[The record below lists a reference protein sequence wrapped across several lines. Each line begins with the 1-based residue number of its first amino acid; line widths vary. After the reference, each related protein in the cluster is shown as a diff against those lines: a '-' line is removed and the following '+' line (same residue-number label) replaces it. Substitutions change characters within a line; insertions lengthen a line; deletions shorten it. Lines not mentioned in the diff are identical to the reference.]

1 MALVATWTATWV
13 DLDGVTQSVS
23 GPGDGP
29 TAINTPY
36 AGSSIRPALD
46 AEGRAFCDVEI
57 DFGQPVSGTIDE
69 NSFFINSGF
78 VSFDILPQSDNQRWI
93 FRTEISVGT
102 HDSFKY
108 WLLADQVSAG
118 GESNVVDA
126 SSFYFNT
133 IDLDVENPAFDI
145 TFTGSGLSNLL
156 IPPGIENNTADN
168 PLRGGGDLFSIDLG
182 TPASGLE
189 VADILVS
196 NGASIEVLS
205 ASGGVEGAR
214 EIHLRVE
221 FPTSPG
227 SGTFS
232 IMFPAGSMTLFDD
245 TSVENDAFEML
256 FYYSL
261 AIITPPPP
269 DPPTPPDPNADAVAT
284 LSIVESTIVAGSV
297 VTVNVGFNKTV
308 TGFDISDLTT
318 TGGALSNFQVFD
330 SENYTAILTLPDSGS
345 GMVTVT
351 LAADSVVPGNNLAAD
366 SISYFSPDAVAAVSI
381 SETSADA
388 GDQVT
393 VNITFDQSVNGL
405 MASHITTN
413 VGTLSNFQGS
423 GSAYSVTLILPSSGM
438 GTATVILAAD
448 SVNEGNNSAFDFVSY
463 STPPPVTPPSGGAVV
478 YINPATLTLPAV
490 GQTFSINVRAS
501 GVTGLT
507 GFDIR
512 LQYDDD
518 IIEFVSASAQPNI
531 GSLIIGSGSF
541 PKSIQVG
548 SNSISPALSGLVQ
561 LFTVDFRVLESRT
574 NEIGFMGILPGDMEL
589 NAGSS
594 SNLSFTVENCILT
607 GTLPAIGTSQGAVS
621 FSPATMILPA
631 VGEDLT
637 VEVMAS
643 GVVNLTEFK
652 VPLQYD
658 RDVLTFIQITGGPN
672 IPSFGFT
679 GNPVGG
685 NDVGGIDPP
694 ISGDQSLFSIR
705 FRVES
710 RQNSEIVF
718 VGDLA
723 RRLYFT
729 DDSGDKV
736 IPSIIT
742 GMMLT
747 NDFPI
752 PGADAVAAVSISETS
767 VNAEDQVTVNITFD
781 QSVNGLMA
789 SHITTN
795 IGTLSNFQGSG
806 SAYSVVL
813 TLPSSGM
820 GTANVILAADS
831 VTEGNNSAFDSVSYS
846 TPIPVIPPATVV
858 LQSNQATFSN
868 PSGPLIQGTDHVYF
882 LSDITV
888 TGLNSPLV
896 INIDVGDFTFDADI
910 VTSNEFSALYASEAL
925 SNRGSLPPGG
935 NPIAALRLGQ
945 GVSIGD
951 TTEIKVFTSTGPVTT
966 HLEAGDPVVL
976 SSPYFSFS
984 PANSF
989 LEIEGSVYVFRTTAT
1004 VTSLPV
1010 GDNITFNF
1018 SIGGSQYG
1026 PVYITTAD
1034 PGFSQ
1039 YDEDVGAGLFIF
1051 EETLLPSNTGD
1062 SVLISVASGIEINST
1077 GSMLVA
1083 VSNNAAEFYGLI
1095 SPTTPPPVDTDA
1107 VATLSIA
1114 QTSAETG
1121 DQVPINITFDQT
1133 VTNFTL
1139 LDLATNGGTLSNFSG
1154 SGASYSAILNIPS
1167 TGSGTIIVRLLADS
1181 VDEGNNAASDSVSY
1195 VTPPVVPPSETD
1207 AIASVVIVPLTA
1219 ETGAVVPV
1227 SITFDQTVTGLTASD
1242 LSADVGTL
1250 SGFTGSGSMYSV
1262 NVTVPSSGSG
1272 TIVVSLAADAVNE
1285 GNNAASDS
1293 FSYAE
1298 SADSV
1303 ASVVI
1308 VPLTAETG
1316 VVVPVSITFDQTV
1329 TGLTVSDLS
1338 VNGGV
1343 LSGFT
1348 GSGSMYSVNVTV
1360 PSSGSGTIVVSLA
1373 AGAVNEGNNA
1383 ASDSFS
1389 YAEPADPV
1397 ASIIIIPLVVETG
1410 SVVPVSIVFNQTVT
1424 GLTASDLSV
1433 DVGTLS
1439 GFAGSG
1445 SMYSVNV
1452 TVPSSGSGTIVV
1464 SLAADAVNEGN
1475 NAVIGSFDYAESVP
1489 EPEPEP
1495 EPVVFTSVYDA
1506 FIKETT
1512 HFQPRV
1518 IVEIGGVDVSHLL
1531 VEDHSV
1537 TTDSLLD
1544 TPTFNIYTT
1553 AVARF
1558 CLDNSDNQFNIK
1570 ESPNFF
1576 TALGLPE
1583 NGWQASVRISVLFEN
1598 EGAPADA
1605 RVIFVGYLEDITE
1618 LSSPRW
1624 VSLLVLD
1631 KSGLLQ
1637 HRVVEDFGRA
1647 VRANISGIDVG
1658 SDYTDVVPVFNLP
1671 ENSTPVS
1678 RNSFSAGIHGGS
1690 IFQILPSLPLSGEYA
1705 SYLYAGL
1712 DENTGQLLLGA
1723 SPPEGEQ
1730 TILSVGYK
1738 SAYRYRTPEALVF
1751 LLLEASG
1758 LLNDL
1763 TDDEKIFA
1771 KSLIESP
1778 DLEHTRAQWTSH
1790 GRPQVGDPIPETP
1803 VVRWITSDNGVFYLG
1818 GNRKLFQYERRD
1830 DASGVLDEYTLL
1842 SDCPDSDASIMQF
1855 AREGSDFYVLTVNS
1869 FTGAIA
1875 KLWKVEDGVTW
1886 TAIVGANATAA
1897 HFYDYDTQR
1906 DMVADNRKSF
1916 VIHSGWLYF
1925 VSGISIRRYE
1935 LSSGTLETL
1944 YSQGTPT
1951 QYSWDFVIHSGN
1963 LYCFGTQRPA
1973 MMDTHF
1979 KIYRMGLDGSGVTEL
1994 YSETFARSTTR
2005 IEPASVS
2012 DIVVRG
2018 SNFYFVLTFS
2028 RRENR
2033 VGFTELCRMNV
2044 SGASR
2049 RVLKRY
2055 ENALFS
2061 GRSLVVQSEGTVDN
2075 IYFVEGTW
2083 VSRYFDVDDYPTKED
2098 AGHLIKIDMADRLVD
2113 LGLAWQ
2119 SFRSVDGRGQHTA
2132 FSSNLWSDS
2141 DTETFHCISGYGLPV
2156 DARDDSLLSLSV
2168 GEVASPGNWVWLQYG
2183 KKLSVKVPVFP
2194 TNDRTVWSL
2203 LEELA
2208 RTVDFEVGFTSG
2220 QDEMVSFSEIYLG
2233 LTLEPK
2239 GYLFFRARL
2248 SRLSNVHI
2256 DESSLQHLESSL
2268 DTTLVFNYI
2277 SVAFGGGAPWIAQ
2290 DEMLVESDGVLWYPV
2305 DTRLLQNES
2314 VAWAEL
2320 IGNRVLERQ
2329 KEPRLK
2335 TRLPLKFSPHLE
2347 LGQRVLLTSEYHS
2360 LDAAVYKLT
2369 QVEHDTNL
2377 WRTEIEAREDLDAV
2391 DGLVLPEVQDYEFN
2405 AGDSVSEV
2413 LAAASGGV
2421 IPYMYELLDA
2431 PSWVTFVAGTLTF
2444 SGTAVVGET
2453 FLRYRVTD
2461 DSGRVA
2467 EVSFR
2472 LIVSRVESLSFDG
2485 QTIPDF
2491 LHEVGCQIPQI
2502 RLPKVSGGVGM
2513 LDYSLMALPAGYVFD
2528 DRALTIDGIP
2538 EDVETIALMYTVTD
2552 SRSPTPSVV
2561 SLAFSFTIEARPQW
2575 VGMGIQKF
2583 SVLNEFGIIVEKI
2596 TLYLLDNI
2604 SKKIKLFDE
2613 MGVRQKIFDITLLNE
2628 IYLDADASEMFVAV
2642 LSSVL
2647 DTLTDGMV
2655 YRIRFYDLQGGL
2667 SNTISLPDGRWVACA
2682 ITDSRIY
2689 ALDADSTC
2697 ISVFNSGGTDITSE
2711 KIILNITGK
2720 IVSMLV
2726 NGGILYL
2733 LLDNSSVILAYDLS
2747 TKVMS
2752 PLNYKHLIE
2761 GGSDWVGFDIDPRNN
2776 IIHAVRKTSRHSV
2789 AVALNNSDR
2798 LADAD
2803 ISFY

>member
-1 MALVATWTATWV
+1 MATVYINPATLTLPAVGETFSISVRASGITGLTGFSVHLEYDSDILEYVSVFSFEDILVLGGTFPLRVQTLGGSQSIDPPISGDTELFSVTFRVLSSVDTSIGFLGAISENSHFNFGSSNNVPVDNFAGIALIGDADAPLLHPGSIYIDPSSLILPAVNETFTVDVRASGVSGLLEFFSRVEYDGDAVRYLTATP
-13 DLDGVTQSVS
+13 
-23 GPGDGP
+23 GPGVGDLVS
-29 TAINTPY
+29 I
-36 AGSSIRPALD
+36 GS
-46 AEGRAFCDVEI
+46 
-57 DFGQPVSGTIDE
+57 
-69 NSFFINSGF
+69 
-78 VSFDILPQSDNQRWI
+78 
-93 FRTEISVGT
+93 
-102 HDSFKY
+102 
-108 WLLADQVSAG
+108 
-118 GESNVVDA
+118 
-126 SSFYFNT
+126 
-133 IDLDVENPAFDI
+133 
-145 TFTGSGLSNLL
+145 
-156 IPPGIENNTADN
+156 N
-168 PLRGGGDLFSIDLG
+168 PLRIETVSDID
-182 TPASGLE
+182 PALSG
-189 VADILVS
+189 DILLYQL
-196 NGASIEVLS
+196 EFRVLS
-205 ASGGVEGAR
+205 RVNTGLAFVGDIAGWLSFTDSSGHEL
-214 EIHLRVE
+214 I
-221 FPTSPG
+221 P
-227 SGTFS
+227 
-232 IMFPAGSMTLFDD
+232 
-245 TSVENDAFEML
+245 
-256 FYYSL
+256 
-261 AIITPPPP
+261 
-269 DPPTPPDPNADAVAT
+269 
-284 LSIVESTIVAGSV
+284 STIIGS
-297 VTVNVGFNKTV
+297 TFTN
-308 TGFDISDLTT
+308 
-318 TGGALSNFQVFD
+318 
-330 SENYTAILTLPDSGS
+330 TLPI
-345 GMVTVT
+345 
-351 LAADSVVPGNNLAAD
+351 PGT
-366 SISYFSPDAVAAVSI
+366 DAVAAVSI

-388 GDQVT
+388 GDEVV

-405 MASHITTN
+405 MLSDITTN
-413 VGTLSNFQGS
+413 IGTLSDFQGS
-423 GSAYSVTLILPSSGM
+423 GSAYRVTLTLPSSGM

-448 SVNEGNNSAFDFVSY
+448 SVTEGNNSAFDSVSY

-478 YINPATLTLPAV
+478 YINPATLILPAV

-501 GVTGLT
+501 GITDLT
-507 GFDIR
+507 GFTVHLEYNDEI
-512 LQYDDD
+512 LEY
-518 IIEFVSASAQPNI
+518 VS
-531 GSLIIGSGSF
+531 
-541 PKSIQVG
+541 V
-548 SNSISPALSGLVQ
+548 
-561 LFTVDFRVLESRT
+561 
-574 NEIGFMGILPGDMEL
+574 
-589 NAGSS
+589 SS
-594 SNLSFTVENCILT
+594 SQASTSVSVFS
-607 GTLPAIGTSQGAVS
+607 GTFPLRVTTIGDTA
-621 FSPATMILPA
+621 
-631 VGEDLT
+631 
-637 VEVMAS
+637 
-643 GVVNLTEFK
+643 
-652 VPLQYD
+652 
-658 RDVLTFIQITGGPN
+658 
-672 IPSFGFT
+672 
-679 GNPVGG
+679 
-685 NDVGGIDPP
+685 IDPP
-694 ISGDQSLFSIR
+694 ISGDVGLFSLTFRVLSSEDTSIGFLGAISGNSNFSYVSSLSVPIDNFQGLVITGDADAPLLHPGSIYIDPSSLILPAVNETFTVDVRASGVSGLSEFFTRVEFNGDAIR
-705 FRVES
+705 FLTTTEGPGVTDLVSVGSNPLRIETIIDIDPALSGDILLYQLEFRVLS
-710 RQNSEIVF
+710 RVNTGLAF
-718 VGDLA
+718 VGDIAGWL
-723 RRLYFT
+723 RFT
-729 DDSGDKV
+729 DSSGHEL
-736 IPSIIT
+736 IPSTIIGT
-742 GMMLT
+742 TFT
-747 NDFPI
+747 NTLPI
-752 PGADAVAAVSISETS
+752 PGTDAVAAVFISEIS
-767 VNAEDQVTVNITFD
+767 ADAGDEVVVNITFD

-789 SHITTN
+789 SDITTN
-795 IGTLSNFQGSG
+795 VGTLSNFQGSG

-820 GTANVILAADS
+820 GTATVMLA
-831 VTEGNNSAFDSVSYS
+831 
-846 TPIPVIPPATVV
+846 
-858 LQSNQATFSN
+858 
-868 PSGPLIQGTDHVYF
+868 
-882 LSDITV
+882 
-888 TGLNSPLV
+888 
-896 INIDVGDFTFDADI
+896 
-910 VTSNEFSALYASEAL
+910 
-925 SNRGSLPPGG
+925 
-935 NPIAALRLGQ
+935 
-945 GVSIGD
+945 
-951 TTEIKVFTSTGPVTT
+951 
-966 HLEAGDPVVL
+966 
-976 SSPYFSFS
+976 
-984 PANSF
+984 
-989 LEIEGSVYVFRTTAT
+989 
-1004 VTSLPV
+1004 
-1010 GDNITFNF
+1010 
-1018 SIGGSQYG
+1018 
-1026 PVYITTAD
+1026 
-1034 PGFSQ
+1034 
-1039 YDEDVGAGLFIF
+1039 
-1051 EETLLPSNTGD
+1051 
-1062 SVLISVASGIEINST
+1062 
-1077 GSMLVA
+1077 
-1083 VSNNAAEFYGLI
+1083 
-1095 SPTTPPPVDTDA
+1095 
-1107 VATLSIA
+1107 
-1114 QTSAETG
+1114 
-1121 DQVPINITFDQT
+1121 
-1133 VTNFTL
+1133 
-1139 LDLATNGGTLSNFSG
+1139 
-1154 SGASYSAILNIPS
+1154 
-1167 TGSGTIIVRLLADS
+1167 ADS
-1181 VDEGNNAASDSVSY
+1181 VDEGNNSAFDSVSY

-1227 SITFDQTVTGLTASD
+1227 SITFDQTVTGLTVSD

-1316 VVVPVSITFDQTV
+1316 AVVPVSITFDQTV

-1338 VNGGV
+1338 ADVGT

-1360 PSSGSGTIVVSLA
+1360 PSSGGGTIVVSLA
-1373 AGAVNEGNNA
+1373 ADAVNEGNNE

-1452 TVPSSGSGTIVV
+1452 TVPSSGGGTIVV
-1464 SLAADAVNEGN
+1464 RLAADAVNEGN
-1475 NAVIGSFDYAESVP
+1475 NAVIGSFDYAESEP

-1803 VVRWITSDNGVFYLG
+1803 VVRWIMSDNGVFYLG

-1935 LSSGTLETL
+1935 LSSGTLETV

-1963 LYCFGTQRPA
+1963 LYCFGTQRPF

-1979 KIYRMGLDGSGVTEL
+1979 KIYRMGVDGSGVTEL

-2083 VSRYFDVDDYPTKED
+2083 VSRYFDVDDYPTKDD

-2220 QDEMVSFSEIYLG
+2220 QDEMVSFGEIYSG

-2239 GYLFFRARL
+2239 GYLFFRARS

-2290 DEMLVESDGVLWYPV
+2290 DGMLVESDGVLWYPV

-2391 DGLVLPEVQDYEFN
+2391 DGLVLREVQDYEFN

-2431 PSWVTFVAGTLTF
+2431 PSWVTFTASTLTF

-2453 FLRYRVTD
+2453 LLRYRVTD

-2472 LIVSRVESLSFDG
+2472 LIVSIAEPLSFDG

-2491 LHEVGCQIPQI
+2491 LHEVGCQISQI
-2502 RLPKVSGGVGM
+2502 QLPKASGGVGM
-2513 LDYSLMALPAGYVFD
+2513 LDYSLMVLPAGYVFD

-2538 EDVETIALMYTVTD
+2538 EDVETVELTYRVID
-2552 SRSPTPSVV
+2552 SRSPIPTVLSRN
-2561 SLAFSFTIEARPQW
+2561 FSFVTEGRPAW
-2575 VGMGIQKF
+2575 AGLGIRRFTELDDMGMPVMKRR
-2583 SVLNEFGIIVEKI
+2583 
-2596 TLYLLDNI
+2596 LYLLDN
-2604 SKKIKLFDE
+2604 SFLGQKKIRVFDGPGERVLASDILLPDEDFVDLDVSETHIATLSGNMLRLFDSA
-2613 MGVRQKIFDITLLNE
+2613 GIFE
-2628 IYLDADASEMFVAV
+2628 RSYV
-2642 LSSVL
+2642 LTTG
-2647 DTLTDGMV
+2647 DW
-2655 YRIRFYDLQGGL
+2655 I
-2667 SNTISLPDGRWVACA
+2667 ACA
-2682 ITDSRIY
+2682 ITSTRRY
-2689 ALDADSTC
+2689 VLDADLAC
-2697 ISVFNSGGTDITSE
+2697 VFVFNNDGVDVTSE
-2711 KIILNITGK
+2711 KIPLELTGE
-2720 IVSMLV
+2720 IVSMTV
-2726 NGGILYL
+2726 YGNVLYL
-2733 LLDNSSVILAYDLS
+2733 MLRNSSLVIAYSLAS
-2747 TKVMS
+2747 KEIS
-2752 PLNYKHLIE
+2752 PRDYLHFIE
-2761 GGSDWVGFDIDPRNN
+2761 GGTDWAGMGVDPHSNL
-2776 IIHAVRKTSRHSV
+2776 IHAIRSGSINTV
-2789 AVALNNSDR
+2789 AFSLSNSDR
-2798 LADAD
+2798 REGSD
-2803 ISFY
+2803 IRIY

>member
-1 MALVATWTATWV
+1 MSSLSAPIDNFQGLVITGDADAP
-13 DLDGVTQSVS
+13 LLH
-23 GPGDGP
+23 PGSIYIDP
-29 TAINTPY
+29 
-36 AGSSIRPALD
+36 SSL
-46 AEGRAFCDVEI
+46 
-57 DFGQPVSGTIDE
+57 
-69 NSFFINSGF
+69 
-78 VSFDILPQSDNQRWI
+78 ILPAVN
-93 FRTEISVGT
+93 E
-102 HDSFKY
+102 
-108 WLLADQVSAG
+108 
-118 GESNVVDA
+118 
-126 SSFYFNT
+126 
-133 IDLDVENPAFDI
+133 
-145 TFTGSGLSNLL
+145 TFTVDVRASGVSGLSEFFTRVEFNGDAIRFLTTTEG
-156 IPPGIENNTADN
+156 PGVTDLVSVGSN
-168 PLRGGGDLFSIDLG
+168 PLRIETIIDID
-182 TPASGLE
+182 PALSG
-189 VADILVS
+189 DILLYQL
-196 NGASIEVLS
+196 EFRVLS
-205 ASGGVEGAR
+205 RVNTGLAFVGDIAGWLRFTDSSGHEL
-214 EIHLRVE
+214 I
-221 FPTSPG
+221 P
-227 SGTFS
+227 
-232 IMFPAGSMTLFDD
+232 
-245 TSVENDAFEML
+245 
-256 FYYSL
+256 
-261 AIITPPPP
+261 
-269 DPPTPPDPNADAVAT
+269 
-284 LSIVESTIVAGSV
+284 STIIG
-297 VTVNVGFNKTV
+297 
-308 TGFDISDLTT
+308 TT
-318 TGGALSNFQVFD
+318 FTN
-330 SENYTAILTLPDSGS
+330 TLPI
-345 GMVTVT
+345 
-351 LAADSVVPGNNLAAD
+351 PGT
-366 SISYFSPDAVAAVSI
+366 DAVAAVSI

-388 GDQVT
+388 GDEVV

-405 MASHITTN
+405 MSSDIITN
-413 VGTLSNFQGS
+413 VGTLSDFQGS
-423 GSAYSVTLILPSSGM
+423 GSAYRVT
-438 GTATVILAAD
+438 
-448 SVNEGNNSAFDFVSY
+448 
-463 STPPPVTPPSGGAVV
+463 
-478 YINPATLTLPAV
+478 
-490 GQTFSINVRAS
+490 
-501 GVTGLT
+501 
-507 GFDIR
+507 
-512 LQYDDD
+512 
-518 IIEFVSASAQPNI
+518 
-531 GSLIIGSGSF
+531 
-541 PKSIQVG
+541 
-548 SNSISPALSGLVQ
+548 
-561 LFTVDFRVLESRT
+561 
-574 NEIGFMGILPGDMEL
+574 
-589 NAGSS
+589 
-594 SNLSFTVENCILT
+594 
-607 GTLPAIGTSQGAVS
+607 
-621 FSPATMILPA
+621 
-631 VGEDLT
+631 
-637 VEVMAS
+637 
-643 GVVNLTEFK
+643 
-652 VPLQYD
+652 
-658 RDVLTFIQITGGPN
+658 
-672 IPSFGFT
+672 
-679 GNPVGG
+679 
-685 NDVGGIDPP
+685 
-694 ISGDQSLFSIR
+694 
-705 FRVES
+705 
-710 RQNSEIVF
+710 
-718 VGDLA
+718 
-723 RRLYFT
+723 
-729 DDSGDKV
+729 
-736 IPSIIT
+736 
-742 GMMLT
+742 
-747 NDFPI
+747 
-752 PGADAVAAVSISETS
+752 
-767 VNAEDQVTVNITFD
+767 
-781 QSVNGLMA
+781 
-789 SHITTN
+789 
-795 IGTLSNFQGSG
+795 
-806 SAYSVVL
+806 L

-846 TPIPVIPPATVV
+846 TPVPVIPPATVV

-935 NPIAALRLGQ
+935 NPIAVLRLGQ

-951 TTEIKVFTSTGPVTT
+951 TTEIKVFASTGPVTT

-976 SSPYFSFS
+976 SSPYLSFS
-984 PANSF
+984 PANSS
-989 LEIEGSVYVFRTTAT
+989 LEIEGSLYVFRTTAT

-1010 GDNITFNF
+1010 GNNITFNF

-1062 SVLISVASGIEINST
+1062 SVLISVAPGIEINST
-1077 GSMLVA
+1077 GSMLVG

-1095 SPTTPPPVDTDA
+1095 SPGTPPPVDTDA

-1181 VDEGNNAASDSVSY
+1181 VDEGNNAASDFVSY
-1195 VTPPVVPPSETD
+1195 STPTPTVVTDTVIFSSPNLSFNPSSGLILERDNGEVYFKTDYTVTSIPSNGLIPITINIDGNIYTETVDVLHTAIPGVVSNAGSGIYVRNAFLNPSAIYPGIFLSFGSGISVGDSADIILKYASSSNIGAGSAVTFSSPHLSFDQEETVVQVGNVNSRYVAATATVTSLPSGTDPITLSIVTAFGTHTYDFEREVSFSSLNYHDRASVGLVAVSEFVISPFFTNGILDVGSEVNVGYTGELFFITGNNFETGVYEGVGGVVDPPVVPPVIPPSETD
-1207 AIASVVIVPLTA
+1207 AIASVVIVPLTV

-1242 LSADVGTL
+1242 LSVNGGVL
-1250 SGFTGSGSMYSV
+1250 SGFAGSGSMYSV

-1272 TIVVSLAADAVNE
+1272 TIVVSLAAD
-1285 GNNAASDS
+1285 
-1293 FSYAE
+1293 
-1298 SADSV
+1298 
-1303 ASVVI
+1303 
-1308 VPLTAETG
+1308 
-1316 VVVPVSITFDQTV
+1316 
-1329 TGLTVSDLS
+1329 
-1338 VNGGV
+1338 
-1343 LSGFT
+1343 
-1348 GSGSMYSVNVTV
+1348 
-1360 PSSGSGTIVVSLA
+1360 
-1373 AGAVNEGNNA
+1373 AVNEGNNA

-1790 GRPQVGDPIPETP
+1790 GRPQVGDPISETP

-1916 VIHSGWLYF
+1916 VIHRGWLYF

-1935 LSSGTLETL
+1935 LSSGTLETV

-1963 LYCFGTQRPA
+1963 LYCFGTQRPF

-1979 KIYRMGLDGSGVTEL
+1979 KIYRMGVDGSGVTEL

-2220 QDEMVSFSEIYLG
+2220 QDEMVSFGEIYSG

-2239 GYLFFRARL
+2239 GYLFFRARS

-2290 DEMLVESDGVLWYPV
+2290 DRMLVESDGVLWYPV

-2391 DGLVLPEVQDYEFN
+2391 DGLVLREVQDYEFN
-2405 AGDSVSEV
+2405 VGDSVSEV
-2413 LAAASGGV
+2413 LESASGGV

-2431 PSWVTFVAGTLTF
+2431 PSWVTFTASTLTF

-2453 FLRYRVTD
+2453 LLRYRVRD
-2461 DSGRVA
+2461 DSGRIA

-2472 LIVSRVESLSFDG
+2472 LIVALAGALTFGSEI
-2485 QTIPDF
+2485 IPDYV
-2491 LHEVGCQIPQI
+2491 HEVGCEITRI
-2502 RLPKVSGGVGM
+2502 VLPEASGGVAPRR
-2513 LDYSLMALPAGYVFD
+2513 YSLSGLPDYYVFND
-2528 DRALTIDGIP
+2528 VGLTIDGIP
-2538 EDVETIALMYTVTD
+2538 ETVGPIGLVYTVTD
-2552 SRSPTPSVV
+2552 SRSSMQSSV
-2561 SLAFSFTIEARPQW
+2561 SRPLNFIVENKPLW
-2575 VGMGIQKF
+2575 AGIGLRKFNILDDRGM
-2583 SVLNEFGIIVEKI
+2583 IVEKI
-2596 TLYLLDNI
+2596 QLYLLDNTRI
-2604 SKKIKLFDE
+2604 GDGANTYKKIRLFDE
-2613 MGVRQKIFDITLLNE
+2613 NGVREMASDILIVDEDYIDFDVSETAAVTLSGVF
-2628 IYLDADASEMFVAV
+2628 DV
-2642 LSSVL
+2642 LAFQQ
-2647 DTLTDGMV
+2647 V
-2655 YRIRFYDLQGGL
+2655 YRLRLYDLEGGH
-2667 SNTISLPDGRWVACA
+2667 SSTILLPEGSWVACA
-2682 ITDSRIY
+2682 ITSNRIY
-2689 ALDADSTC
+2689 ALDESSTC
-2697 ISVFNSGGTDITSE
+2697 VFVFSRSGTDITSE

-2747 TKVMS
+2747 TNLMS
-2752 PLNYKHLIE
+2752 SSNYKYLIE

-2789 AVALNNSDR
+2789 AVALNNSER